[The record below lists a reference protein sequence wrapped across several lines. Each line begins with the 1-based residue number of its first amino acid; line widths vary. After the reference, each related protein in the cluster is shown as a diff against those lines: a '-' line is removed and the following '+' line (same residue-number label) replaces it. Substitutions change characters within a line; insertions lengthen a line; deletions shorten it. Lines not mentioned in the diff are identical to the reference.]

1 MNAAKCII
9 GGMCKQKGLGWGRE
23 PAAHIARM
31 NPVPARDACPFIW
44 HTGKQEEEIAMSR
57 KSINADLTRRE
68 FVTTLGL
75 AGLALAGVGATTALA
90 AAEPPPATQADTV
103 PRRKLGKTGVD
114 LSILS
119 MGCMFDTINNQLLLK
134 QALKWG
140 VTHWD
145 TAEHYGN
152 TLSEQGIGRFFSR
165 NPEARKKVFLV
176 TKLQT
181 KGGDL
186 TKRLDQCLQRLQ
198 TSYLDLFLIPA
209 LASIDELTPAI
220 RDWATEMKKAGK
232 FKFFGFAT
240 HTNMEDCLLGAAKLD
255 WIDAVMTT
263 YNFRVM
269 SNPKMMEAVDACSKA
284 GVGLVAMKS
293 QAGRPSG
300 SEVPND
306 AKVDVGERFLERGFT
321 DKQAK
326 LKVVWENPH
335 IASICS
341 QMHNLTILSANVA
354 AARDLTKLTREE
366 MGAMQWYALETRG
379 DYCAGCGKICQ
390 EAVGGA
396 VPVSEVMRCLMYHRY
411 YGEPELARLT
421 FSGLSEEIKSRLN
434 EVDYSQAELACPNGL
449 AITELMRQ
457 AVELLG

>member
-1 MNAAKCII
+1 
-9 GGMCKQKGLGWGRE
+9 
-23 PAAHIARM
+23 
-31 NPVPARDACPFIW
+31 
-44 HTGKQEEEIAMSR
+44 
-57 KSINADLTRRE
+57 
-68 FVTTLGL
+68 
-75 AGLALAGVGATTALA
+75 
-90 AAEPPPATQADTV
+90 
-103 PRRKLGKTGVD
+103 VD

-119 MGCMFDTINNQLLLK
+119 LGCMFDTINNQLLLK

-152 TLSEQGIGRFFSR
+152 TLSEEGIGRFFSR
-165 NPEARKKVFLV
+165 NPEARKQIFLV

-181 KGGDL
+181 KGGDF
-186 TKRLDQCLQRLQ
+186 TKRLDQCLQRMQ
-198 TSYLDLFLIPA
+198 TSYLDLFLVPA

-220 RDWATEMKKAGK
+220 RDWAAEMKKAGK

-255 WIDAVMTT
+255 WIDVVMTT
-263 YNFRVM
+263 YNFRIM
-269 SNPKMMEAVDACSKA
+269 NAPKMQEAVAACAKT

-293 QAGRPSG
+293 QAGRPG
-300 SEVPND
+300 SEKTPSD
-306 AKVDVGERFLERGFT
+306 AKVDMGERFLERGFT

-354 AARDLTKLTREE
+354 AARDLTKLAREE
-366 MGAMQWYALETRG
+366 VDLMHRYALETKAN
-379 DYCAGCGKICQ
+379 YCAGCGKICQ

-396 VPVSEVMRCLMYHRY
+396 VPVNEVMRCLMYHRY

-421 FSGLSEEIKSRLN
+421 FSGLSEEVKYRLT
-434 EVDYSQAELACPNGL
+434 EVDYSQAEQACPNGL

-457 AVELLG
+457 ALELLA